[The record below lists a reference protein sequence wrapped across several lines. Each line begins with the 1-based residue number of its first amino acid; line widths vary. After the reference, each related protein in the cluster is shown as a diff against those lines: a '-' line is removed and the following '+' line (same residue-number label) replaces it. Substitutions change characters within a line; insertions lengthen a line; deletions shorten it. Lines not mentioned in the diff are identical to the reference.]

1 VKHRLLSFLAALAA
15 AAGPVAQA
23 GEPMPPTA
31 AEVHPGMVVEPL
43 VLTVA
48 NGTRLRAV
56 VTKPQGA
63 QGRLPAILFVPWLS
77 CSTVA
82 IPREN
87 LDGWSVMLQRLVRES
102 GAVVWRTDKRGVGG
116 SEGNCAALDYET
128 ELADQRASL
137 EALRRR
143 PDVDPRRIVIF
154 GGSMGSNLAPLLAA
168 DSDVAGVAVWGGG
181 ARTWAERT
189 MAFERNRIEL
199 RGTPIEARADAMT
212 ARHRFVDRF
221 LIGGESPQAIAAGDP
236 ALGAVWR
243 DFAGARDTTLYG
255 RPFAFHR
262 QAQQRNWAAAWDR
275 VRAPV
280 LAMLGENDW
289 FEDAGGVILIGEVV
303 NRDSPGQA
311 RVVVLPG
318 LDHHLSRY
326 PDRPAAFRGEG
337 GVVDVEP
344 LMRELLPW
352 LRARFSE

>member
-1 VKHRLLSFLAALAA
+1 MT
-15 AAGPVAQA
+15 AQA
-23 GEPMPPTA
+23 RVVMPPTA
-31 AEVHPGMVVEPL
+31 TEVHPGVAVEPL
-43 VLTVA
+43 VLTA
-48 NGTRLRAV
+48 EDGTRLRAV
-56 VTKPQGA
+56 VTKPRGA

-77 CSTVA
+77 CSTIA

-87 LDGWSVMLQRLVRES
+87 LDGWSVMLQRLVRET

-116 SEGNCAALDYET
+116 SEGNCAELDYET
-128 ELADQRASL
+128 ELADQHASL

-154 GGSMGSNLAPLLAA
+154 GGSMGSNMAPLLAA
-168 DSDVAGVAVWGGG
+168 GSDVAGVVVWGGG

-199 RGTPIEARADAMT
+199 RGTPVAARAAAMT

-221 LIGGESPQAIAAGDP
+221 LLGGETPQAIAAADP

-243 DFAGARDTTLYG
+243 DFAGAREATLYG

-262 QAQQRNWAAAWDR
+262 QAQQRNWAAAWEQ

-280 LAMLGENDW
+280 LAMIGENDW
-289 FEDAGGVILIGEVV
+289 FEDAGGVALIGEAV
-303 NRDSPGQA
+303 NRGSPGQA
-311 RVVVLPG
+311 RVMVIPG

-326 PDRPAAFRGEG
+326 RDRRAAFREEG

-344 LMRELLPW
+344 VMRELLPW
-352 LRARFSE
+352 LRARFSN

>member
-1 VKHRLLSFLAALAA
+1 VKHRLLSFFAVIATGAT
-15 AAGPVAQA
+15 AQA
-23 GEPMPPTA
+23 SVAPPPPTA

-48 NGTRLRAV
+48 DGTRLRAV

-116 SEGNCAALDYET
+116 SDGDCAALDYET

-137 EALRRR
+137 DALRRR

-154 GGSMGSNLAPLLAA
+154 GGSMGSNMAPLLAA

-181 ARTWAERT
+181 ARTWAERI

-199 RGTPIEARADAMT
+199 RGTPVEARAAAMT

-221 LIGGESPQAIAAGDP
+221 LIGGASPQAIAAADP

-255 RPFAFHR
+255 RPFAFHL
-262 QAQQRNWAAAWDR
+262 QAQRRNWAAAWDR

-280 LAMLGENDW
+280 LATLGENDW
-289 FEDAGGVILIGEVV
+289 FEDAAGVALIGDVV
-303 NRDSPGQA
+303 NRDSPGRA
-311 RVVVLPG
+311 RVLIIPG
-318 LDHHLSRY
+318 LDHHFSRY
-326 PDRPAAFRGEG
+326 SDRRAAFREEG

-344 LMRELLPW
+344 VMRELLPW